1 MPNRIRLLDEI
12 VINRIAAGEVVERP
26 ASVVKE
32 LLDNAVDA
40 EAKRIVVEVERGGKS
55 SIRVADDGCGMSRD
69 DTLLSIERS
78 ATSKICSAD
87 DLARVATLGFRGEA
101 LASIA
106 AVSKFRLQTREAG
119 SEVGTELIMD
129 GGKLRS
135 VRETGCPVGTM
146 VEVRSLFFHVPARRK
161 FLRADAT
168 EWAHVE
174 QTARL
179 AALARP
185 QVAFTLIHDGRE
197 IWRADPAVGRIE
209 RIAQIFGRDW
219 MRAML
224 PLEVSDGG
232 WKLSGVIGQPGISR
246 SSRQEHL
253 VFVNGRPITNP
264 TLNFAI
270 LEGYHNSLMKGRFP
284 VLVLALDLPPELV
297 DVNVHPAKRE
307 VRFRDNEQVR
317 DFVTTAIRQ
326 TLAANARTVRV
337 SLPSSVTSPTHLAQ
351 TDRHRTNE
359 GMAPSG
365 NSAGQEA
372 LFQEH
377 RPTRPQRAAELL
389 LGSQRPPSELE
400 SEPIPAGRE
409 RNHDLQVLGVLM
421 NLYIIAETAEGIV
434 MIDQHAAHERVMF
447 EQMLA
452 RVAREEALSQRLL
465 LPVPVELTPE
475 EAAFVRGN
483 LEGLRAMGLDLG
495 ELGGNTFVV
504 DGLPPMIKTGE
515 VETFFRDVLTD
526 LRAEGGKTRGERR
539 LSEEVI
545 AKTVCRHAVK
555 AKDPLRPAEIERL
568 LIDLHACDLPYTCP
582 HGRPTMIMISREEL
596 EKKFGRSG

>member
-1 MPNRIRLLDEI
+1 MSNRIRLLDET

-40 EAKRIVVEVERGGKS
+40 EASRIVVEVERGGKS

-69 DTLLSIERS
+69 DALLSIERS
-78 ATSKICSAD
+78 ATSKIRTAD
-87 DLARVATLGFRGEA
+87 DLAQVGTLGFRGEA

-106 AVSKFRLQTREAG
+106 AVSKFRLQTREAD
-119 SEVGTELIMD
+119 SQVGTELIMD
-129 GGKLRS
+129 GGKLRA

-174 QTARL
+174 QTTRL

-185 QVAFTLIHDGRE
+185 QVGFTLVHDGRE
-197 IWRADPAVGRIE
+197 VWRADPVSGRIE
-209 RIAQIFGRDW
+209 RIAQIFGREW

-224 PLEVSDGG
+224 PVEAQNGA
-232 WKLSGVIGQPGISR
+232 WRLSGVIGQPGISR

-253 VFVNGRPITNP
+253 VFVNGRPITSSV
-264 TLNFAI
+264 LNFAI

-307 VRFRDNEQVR
+307 VRFRDNAQVR

-326 TLAANARTVRV
+326 TLEGNARTVQV
-337 SLPSSVTSPTHLAQ
+337 SLPTPPSPKTPERSATKPAQEGITSAVS
-351 TDRHRTNE
+351 
-359 GMAPSG
+359 A
-365 NSAGQEA
+365 AGQGA
-372 LFQEH
+372 LFQDH
-377 RPTRPQRAAELL
+377 DSGRPQRAAEVLPISRRL
-389 LGSQRPPSELE
+389 SNDLR
-400 SEPIPAGRE
+400 SEPNPVGPE
-409 RNHDLQVLGVLM
+409 RNHDLHVLGVLM

-447 EQMLA
+447 EQMLT
-452 RVAREEALSQRLL
+452 RVAREEAFSQRLL
-465 LPVPVELTPE
+465 LPVPVDLTPE
-475 EAAFVRGN
+475 EAAFVRSN
-483 LEGLRAMGLDLG
+483 LEGLRAMGLDVG

-515 VETFFRDVLTD
+515 VETFFRDVLAD

-555 AKDPLRPAEIERL
+555 ANDPLRPAEIERL

-582 HGRPTMIMISREEL
+582 HGRPTMILISREEL
-596 EKKFGRSG
+596 EKKFGRAV